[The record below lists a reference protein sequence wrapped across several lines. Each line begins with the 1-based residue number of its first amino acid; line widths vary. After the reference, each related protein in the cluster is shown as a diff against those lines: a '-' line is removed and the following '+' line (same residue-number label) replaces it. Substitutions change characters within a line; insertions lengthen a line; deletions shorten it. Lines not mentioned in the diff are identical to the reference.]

1 MADWN
6 LPVNTTA
13 YTNVLQNLKDRD
25 VDCATM
31 DFSTA
36 TNIPDGTIRWNAA
49 NSRFEKWNATASA
62 WEPLATLYN
71 INVNQL
77 DGYDAGNASGNIPV
91 SNGTLNTNLNA
102 DMVDGRHAGNANGN
116 IPINN
121 SVLNTN
127 LNADLLDGYHA
138 GNASG
143 NVPVSNGTLNTNL
156 NADMLDGRHAGNASG
171 NIPVNNG
178 TLNTNLNADMVDGK
192 HATSF
197 VHDPVGSGLMAG
209 DEIFE
214 VSTRAAYASLASGGI
229 YIFAVF
235 YISVPAGKVLRVRRL
250 RFRFIN
256 GDIRLRITKQTSSQ
270 GTTTIWTSTTNRSDA
285 VVNITVLDNS
295 AGASAEWVEVGFV
308 AYNAGTNNSS
318 SSQEDT
324 IWAQFTIT

>member
-102 DMVDGRHAGNANGN
+102 DMVDGRHAGNANGD

-156 NADMLDGRHAGNASG
+156 NADM
-171 NIPVNNG
+171 
-178 TLNTNLNADMVDGK
+178 VDGK

-214 VSTRAAYASLASGGI
+214 VSWNMPFNLKTTTGVSVYMTVPTTQTIGVGSFR
-229 YIFAVF
+229 V
-235 YISVPAGKVLRVRRL
+235 SVPAGKVLRLRRIRYYLGAGLGIGYLRVR
-250 RFRFIN
+250 IN
-256 GDIRLRITKQTSSQ
+256 GTTVTS
-270 GTTTIWTSTTNRSDA
+270 GYNGDETPN
-285 VVNITVLDNS
+285 TVIYDNS
-295 AGASAEWVEVGFV
+295 TGASAVEVTV
-308 AYNAGTNNSS
+308 NAGIYNGYSS
-318 SSQEDT
+318 DVDVTSFT